1 MIGILFL
8 LSMPWISG
16 ITGLPVY
23 YIEPMR
29 IAVIIGILHFKKWTS
44 MTLALAL
51 PFISFFILSHPPVDK
66 AGIIAIELLIN
77 IYLFFK
83 FYKIFKQGFLPML
96 FSIISSKTIC
106 YGIYLLVY
114 DMDFFRSET
123 STDFLIAQMIST
135 TIFSLYS
142 YFVVKNHKAIFFK
155 NP

>member
-1 MIGILFL
+1 
-8 LSMPWISG
+8 
-16 ITGLPVY
+16 
-23 YIEPMR
+23 
-29 IAVIIGILHFKKWTS
+29 